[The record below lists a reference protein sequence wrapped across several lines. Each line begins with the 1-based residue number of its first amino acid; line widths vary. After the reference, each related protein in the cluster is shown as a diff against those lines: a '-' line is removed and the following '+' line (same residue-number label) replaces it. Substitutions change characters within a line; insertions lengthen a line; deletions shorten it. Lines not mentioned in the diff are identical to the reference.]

1 MELQEAI
8 EHILRG
14 NAILFV
20 GSGFSLGAKKPDG
33 SFVKNVPDLISQ
45 LCLEVYGEKQNISLL
60 DVASDYYSE
69 FGEQKTVSCIKREF
83 TVLV

>member
-45 LCLEVYGEKQNISLL
+45 LCL
-60 DVASDYYSE
+60 
-69 FGEQKTVSCIKREF
+69 VSSQI
-83 TVLV
+83 